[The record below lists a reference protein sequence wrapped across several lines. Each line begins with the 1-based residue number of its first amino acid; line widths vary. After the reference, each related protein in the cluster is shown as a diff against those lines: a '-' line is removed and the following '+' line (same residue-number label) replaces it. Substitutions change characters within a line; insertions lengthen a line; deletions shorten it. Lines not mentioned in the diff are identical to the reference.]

1 VDPLATTRDVYQRLA
16 KFTGPPAP
24 AMRAWDGTT
33 WGDSDAHATIVLRHP
48 AALRSLLLPPNDLAA
63 GEAYIFDDVDIEGDI
78 VAALEWGARL
88 APMARRP
95 LVAARVLRAVR
106 RLPNPP
112 RQAGAR
118 PTFRGRLHSPWRD
131 RQAVSH
137 HYDTG
142 NDFFRQF
149 LDSDLVYSCAYFLD
163 PAEAL
168 EAAQRRK
175 LDVVCRKL
183 ELAPGMRFLDVGC
196 GWGSLVIHA
205 AATYG
210 VEAVGITLSQE
221 QAELARERVAEAG
234 LSDRVTIRLADYRHL
249 DEQFDAI
256 ASIGMV
262 EHVGDRRLGVYFNRL
277 FRLLT
282 PGGQLLNHGITN
294 RNLRRR
300 RLPARPRATF
310 INTYVF
316 PDGEL
321 LTVERILRRAEEAG
335 FELRDSESLRGSYAL
350 TLRHWVDNLEA
361 NRIAAVAAANE
372 ATYRIWR
379 MYMAGSAVAFERA
392 AISVH
397 QMLLSRPERPWRY
410 GRRELLAVDD
420 A

>member
-1 VDPLATTRDVYQRLA
+1 VYQRLA
-16 KFTGPPAP
+16 KFTGPPVP
-24 AMRAWDGTT
+24 AMRAWDGTA
-33 WGDSDAHATIVLRHP
+33 WGPGDAPATIVLRHP
-48 AALRSLLLPPNDLAA
+48 GALRALLVPPNDLAA

-78 VAALEWGARL
+78 VAALDWGARL

-95 LVAARVLRAVR
+95 LAALPVLRAVR
-106 RLPNPP
+106 RLPAPV
-112 RQAGAR
+112 RSAQAR
-118 PTFRGRLHSPWRD
+118 PNIRGRLHSPWRD

-149 LDSDLVYSCAYFLD
+149 LDSDLVYSSAYFLD
-163 PAEAL
+163 PQEPL

-210 VEAVGITLSQE
+210 VEAVGITLSHE
-221 QAELARERVAEAG
+221 QAELARHRVAQAD
-234 LSDRVTIRLADYRHL
+234 LADRVTIRLADYRHI

-262 EHVGDRRLGVYFNRL
+262 EHVGDRRLGVYFDRL

-294 RNLRRR
+294 RNRHRGRRR
-300 RLPARPRATF
+300 PTF

-321 LTVERILRRAEEAG
+321 LPVERIVRRAEEAG
-335 FELRDSESLRGSYAL
+335 FELRDSESLRWSYAL
-350 TLRHWVDNLEA
+350 TLRHWVENLEA
-361 NRIAAVAAANE
+361 NRVAAVAAANE
-372 ATYRIWR
+372 TTYRIWR
-379 MYMAGSAVAFERA
+379 IYMAGSAVAFEGA
-392 AISVH
+392 AINVH
-397 QMLLSRPERPWRY
+397 QMLLSRPDRPWRY
-410 GRRELLAVDD
+410 GRRGLLAADDD

>member
-1 VDPLATTRDVYQRLA
+1 VDPLATTSDVYQRLA
-16 KFTGPPAP
+16 KFTGPPVP

-33 WGDSDAHATIVLRHP
+33 WGDADADATIVLRHP
-48 AALRSLLLPPNDLAA
+48 AALRSLLLPPKDLAA

-95 LVAARVLRAVR
+95 LAAARVLRAVR

-149 LDSDLVYSCAYFLD
+149 LDPDLVYSCAYFLD
-163 PAEAL
+163 PAEPL

-234 LSDRVTIRLADYRHL
+234 LSDHVTIRLADYRHL
-249 DEQFDAI
+249 D
-256 ASIGMV
+256 
-262 EHVGDRRLGVYFNRL
+262 VYFDRL

-282 PGGQLLNHGITN
+282 SGGQLLNHGITN
-294 RNLRRR
+294 RNRHRG
-300 RLPARPRATF
+300 RLLARPRPTF

-321 LTVERILRRAEEAG
+321 LAVERIVRRAEEAG
-335 FELRDSESLRGSYAL
+335 FELRDSESLRWSYAL

-372 ATYRIWR
+372 AKYRIWR

-410 GRRELLAVDD
+410 GRRGLLAADD

>member
-1 VDPLATTRDVYQRLA
+1 VDPLATTSDVYQRLA
-16 KFTGPPAP
+16 KFTGPPVP

-33 WGDSDAHATIVLRHP
+33 WGDADADATIVLRHP
-48 AALRSLLLPPNDLAA
+48 AALRSLLLPPKDLAA

-95 LVAARVLRAVR
+95 LAAARVLRSVR

-163 PAEAL
+163 PAEPL

-234 LSDRVTIRLADYRHL
+234 LSDHVTIRLADYRHL

-262 EHVGDRRLGVYFNRL
+262 EHVGDRRLGVYFDRL

-294 RNLRRR
+294 RNRHRG
-300 RLPARPRATF
+300 RLLARPRPTF

-321 LTVERILRRAEEAG
+321 LAVERIVRRAEEAG
-335 FELRDSESLRGSYAL
+335 FELRDSESLRWSYAL

-372 ATYRIWR
+372 AKYRIWR

-410 GRRELLAVDD
+410 GRRGLLAADD